1 MPTIFEGIQQPL
13 SIKRRTTRSQT
24 RCLQNIKRVISSV
37 DKDHDDF
44 QHFSSISL
52 NNRISNLT
60 NSNTIY
66 DPIAMNISNKFLANH
81 NVCQQSSII
90 SVTLN
95 GKHDSNSLDSSMVA
109 KRKRKKSP
117 RKEPVTIVK
126 DIEDRSSI
134 DNNSSQPNTTAK
146 TKSDEDDVIFVNPV
160 DDSVII
166 IEDACTEPSSDSAK
180 PLVSESPH
188 KIKQS
193 FTLPSYIPLVSHS
206 HKCDPN
212 QNKLTTN
219 VPIINIVDEDMDED
233 KDIIFVKEEILNKK
247 QRRRK
252 KISSMKKAK
261 KNQLKKRCVKCI
273 NVNAMLARN
282 CPCKNVSETD
292 NLKSGS
298 VTSQNPKPR
307 SFVNPWNVWN
317 GVLQQTS
324 STNVGTVNVA
334 SNVFNINAI
343 NRTGLREIVIDGS
356 NLALGHTNGRC
367 FSVKGLQIAID
378 YFVKR
383 GHKVVAFVP
392 QYRQK
397 YNQTTDTPLLKSL
410 ASKGYVVFTPS
421 REVNGRRITPYDDRY
436 IIQYA
441 AACEG
446 IVVSSDNYRDLFLER
461 IEWRTTIERRL
472 LMPTWVG
479 DMLMF
484 PEDPLGRHGPHLS
497 EFLKFP

>member
-1 MPTIFEGIQQPL
+1 MPTIFEGIPQPL
-13 SIKRRTTRSQT
+13 SKKGRTTRSQT
-24 RCLQNIKRVISSV
+24 RCLQKIKRVISSV
-37 DKDHDDF
+37 DKDHDVF
-44 QHFSSISL
+44 EHFCSISL

-60 NSNTIY
+60 NSNSIY
-66 DPIAMNISNKFLANH
+66 DPITMNISNKFLANR

-90 SVTLN
+90 SITLN
-95 GKHDSNSLDSSMVA
+95 GKNDSNSLDNSMVA
-109 KRKRKKSP
+109 KRKRKKSSH
-117 RKEPVTIVK
+117 KEPATTIN
-126 DIEDRSSI
+126 
-134 DNNSSQPNTTAK
+134 NNSPQPNTAK
-146 TKSDEDDVIFVNPV
+146 AKSDEDDVIFVNPV
-160 DDSVII
+160 DDSVIV
-166 IEDACTEPSSDSAK
+166 IEDTFTEPSSDSTI
-180 PLVSESPH
+180 PPVSESRP
-188 KIKQS
+188 KIDQS
-193 FTLPSYIPLVSHS
+193 FTLPSYIPLVSDS
-206 HKCDPN
+206 HKCDSD
-212 QNKLTTN
+212 QHKLIAN
-219 VPIINIVDEDMDED
+219 VPIINILDEDVDED
-233 KDIIFVKEEILNKK
+233 KDIIFVKEEILNNK

-252 KISSMKKAK
+252 KKISNMKKAK
-261 KNQLKKRCVKCI
+261 QNQLKKRCVKCI

-282 CPCKNVSETD
+282 CPCKKVSETD
-292 NLKSGS
+292 ILKSGS
-298 VTSQNPKPR
+298 VTLPHPNPR
-307 SFVNPWNVWN
+307 SLVNSWNMWN
-317 GVLQQTS
+317 DVLQQTS

-334 SNVFNINAI
+334 SNGFNLNSI

-378 YFVKR
+378 YFVTR

-397 YNQTTDTPLLKSL
+397 HNQTTDTPLLKSL
-410 ASKGYVVFTPS
+410 ANKGYVVFTPS

-446 IVVSSDNYRDLFLER
+446 IVVSNDNYRDLFLER